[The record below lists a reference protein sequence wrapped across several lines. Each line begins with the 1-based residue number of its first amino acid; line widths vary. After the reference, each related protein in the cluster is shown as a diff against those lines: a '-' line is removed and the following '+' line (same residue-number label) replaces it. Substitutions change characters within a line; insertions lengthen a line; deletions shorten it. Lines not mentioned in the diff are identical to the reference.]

1 METTKMVSL
10 RRGWKSER
18 GAELIETAIT
28 IPILLLI
35 AVGIFEFGRAYQNWQ
50 ILTNAAREGAR
61 IAVLP
66 GTGPEAAED
75 AIVNYMQNGHLT
87 NYASASIDVEQNG
100 SILVDGANISASEIT
115 IQYPFDFI
123 VLGPVARLVNPD
135 TSLGG
140 DFMMVVTAVMRNE
153 AGS

>member
-1 METTKMVSL
+1 MI
-10 RRGWKSER
+10 RRRLARYASDR
-18 GAELIETAIT
+18 GAELIEMAIVL
-28 IPILLLI
+28 PILLFI
-35 AVGIFEFGRAYQNWQ
+35 FAGIIDFGFMFQRYEV
-50 ILTNAAREGAR
+50 LTNAAREGAR

-153 AGS
+153 AGG